1 MKIFILTAWLLM
13 PLLSIAQKKNTEC
26 GDLRAGNFYYY
37 SAIDNNHY
45 TYIREDNIQKEVHK
59 ESGDTSIWR
68 ILWKNDCEY
77 RLEYIS
83 GNRIFDALEKKEVD
97 QINVLVKVVEV
108 TKEYYRY
115 EAYRPVKQIL
125 LTSDTLW
132 RNEQIAKLRRKNI
145 VESSFPGGDKGW
157 NEYLTKVFAEH
168 EKQLQ
173 KAKEGI
179 YFVSFVVDTDGSVSE
194 VKAINKQNS
203 VVAKIAV
210 GAILNGPKWKPAT
223 KDGVPVKAIK
233 TQPVV
238 FQFAK

>member
-1 MKIFILTAWLLM
+1 MKVFTLTAWLLI
-13 PLLSIAQKKNTEC
+13 PLWLTAQKKITEC
-26 GDLRAGNFYYY
+26 GDLRTANFYYY

-45 TYIREDNIQKEVHK
+45 TYIREDNIQREIHK

-77 RLEYIS
+77 ILEYIS
-83 GNRIFDALEKKEVD
+83 GNKIFDALDKKEVD
-97 QINVLVKVVEV
+97 QINVVVKVVEV

-115 EAYRPVKQIL
+115 ETYRSVKQTLI
-125 LTSDTLW
+125 TSDTLW

-145 VESSFPGGDKGW
+145 EESSFPGGTQGW
-157 NEYLTKVFAEH
+157 NAYLTKVFTEH

-173 KAKEGI
+173 KAKEGT
-179 YFVSFVVDTDGSVSE
+179 YFISFVVDTDGSVSE

-203 VVAKIAV
+203 VIAKIAI

-238 FQFAK
+238 FEFAK